1 MTLLSP
7 GQSPPQ
13 VTIPTRVFDGS
24 KKICRRG
31 PPASKP
37 GSSLDRRRR
46 ARATIAAVSSSSTRS
61 LASTQWCELR
71 RS

>member
-13 VTIPTRVFDGS
+13 VTIPTRVLDGS
-24 KKICRRG
+24 KKILRRG

-37 GSSLDRRRR
+37 GSSSTGTPR
-46 ARATIAAVSSSSTRS
+46 APARPAVSSSSTRS

-71 RS
+71 RR